1 MIIQGIRVETRS
13 LMHARRK
20 DARRILGRVAL
31 LAFVALLLASLAW
44 THWVLGQI
52 QYWSTHNEAASSD
65 AIAVFGAAEY
75 DGRPS
80 PVLRARLNHANQLYR
95 HNLAPLI
102 ITLGGNGGDQYSE
115 GGVGQSYLMGLG
127 VPESDIIAETESTT
141 TEESVAQ
148 LAIIARAN
156 HLQRIILV
164 SDGDHLFRIRALC
177 KAAGLN
183 VLSSPRPPVSIIGDS
198 QPTRRLIHEFLSYT
212 AWRLHL
218 R

>member
-1 MIIQGIRVETRS
+1 MP
-13 LMHARRK
+13 ARRK
-20 DARRILGRVAL
+20 AARHLMGRLAL
-31 LAFVALLLASLAW
+31 LMVVALLLGSLAW

-52 QYWSTHNEAASSD
+52 HYWATHNEAASAD

-102 ITLGGNGGDQYSE
+102 ITLGGNGGDDYSE

-148 LAIIARAN
+148 LAIIAHAN
-156 HLQRIILV
+156 HLQRILLV
-164 SDGDHLFRIRALC
+164 SDGDHLFRLRALC
-177 KAAGLN
+177 QAKGIH
-183 VLSSPRPPVSIIGDS
+183 VLSSPRPRVPVEGDT
-198 QPTRRLIHEFLSYT
+198 QPTRRVLHEFLSYT

-218 R
+218 H